1 MSNYMIIGKIP
12 PPLGGV
18 TVFVERLADKLKQSG
33 EKVNVV
39 SPIEVHRAFWG
50 MFRADHIHIHTISI
64 LYLGTFLLF
73 RCLNKVTVFDH
84 NHSRHFETMPKFK
97 FLLISYLLS
106 RVGSIKVANSILVG
120 NYKGISKDPDVFS
133 PFLPP
138 VLDKR
143 AGIVQSY
150 PQTVLDLFDNTSPLI
165 VTSAWKNVHES
176 GESVYGLESFT
187 QVAEMAYEQGL
198 NLSFL
203 IMLGIESEED
213 AQLMHKASSLPN
225 LVVLVGQY
233 ESWPILEKAACLVRN
248 TSTDGDS
255 VSIREALYF
264 NTPVLASD
272 RAPRPEKVKLFS
284 KDDHQQIFKLL
295 KEII

>member
-1 MSNYMIIGKIP
+1 MSKYLIIGKVP
-12 PPLGGV
+12 PPFGGV
-18 TVFVERLADKLKQSG
+18 TVFVERFVDKLKRSG
-33 EKVNVV
+33 EKVHVV
-39 SPIEVHRAFWG
+39 SPFEVHRAFWG
-50 MFRADHIHIHTISI
+50 VFSADHIHIHTISVV
-64 LYLGTFLLF
+64 YLCAFLLF
-73 RCLNKVTVFDH
+73 RRLHKVTVFDH

-97 FLLISYLLS
+97 FLLICFFLN
-106 RVGSIKVANSILVG
+106 RVGSIKVANSKLVD
-120 NYKGISKDPDVFS
+120 NYKGISTGVDVFS

-138 VLDKR
+138 DLSKR
-143 AGIVQSY
+143 DCIVQSY
-150 PQTVLDLFDNTSPLI
+150 PKAVLDLLEIDRPLI
-165 VTSAWKNVHES
+165 VTSAWKNVHEN

-187 QVAEMAYEQGL
+187 QVAEIAYEKGL
-198 NLSFL
+198 DLSFL

-213 AQLMHKASSLPN
+213 AQFMRKASSLPN

-255 VSIREALYF
+255 VSIREALHF

-272 RAPRPEKVKLFS
+272 RAPRPDEVKLFS

-295 KEII
+295 KDII